1 MPVELL
7 VETVNQNAP
16 NVAIICIIKA
26 RDATLDN
33 ASLVSKD
40 CINSSLL
47 RIRFVSFRQFAMNLS
62 ALLHLLLLA
71 LVSSSCS
78 STMVVDKQNTVV
90 YNSEKPSAVVFFLH
104 GLGDTAHGWADMFR
118 GVAEDMPHVKFVLPT
133 AKPRPVTIANGREIP
148 AWYDIEAFVGGAG
161 YAAGIDQT
169 RDALESMIAQ
179 EVKAGIP
186 RSRIV
191 VGGFSQG
198 GAVSYFTGFQTK
210 QPIGG
215 IMVLSSFIPREK
227 EFQFAPE
234 TADVPLLI
242 CHGNADSRAR
252 YEWALKSKQRLTD
265 AGVKDITFHTY
276 PNMDHTSSP
285 QEIKDIRAWLGRV
298 LPAISSK
305 QEL

>member
-1 MPVELL
+1 M
-7 VETVNQNAP
+7 T
-16 NVAIICIIKA
+16 IF
-26 RDATLDN
+26 
-33 ASLVSKD
+33 AS
-40 CINSSLL
+40 
-47 RIRFVSFRQFAMNLS
+47 F
-62 ALLHLLLLA
+62 LHLLLLA
-71 LVSSSCS
+71 LVFSINSSA
-78 STMVVDKQNTVV
+78 MVIDKQNTVV

-104 GLGDTAHGWADMFR
+104 GLGDTAHGWAQQFR
-118 GVAEDMPHVKFVLPT
+118 SMAKEMPHVKFVLPT
-133 AKPRPVTIANGREIP
+133 AAPRPVTIANGREIP

-161 YAAGIDQT
+161 YAAGIEDT

-179 EVKAGIP
+179 EVEAGIP

-227 EFQFAPE
+227 EFLFAPE

-242 CHGNADSRAR
+242 CHGDADSRAR
-252 YEWALKSKQRLTD
+252 YEWALKSKKRLVD

-285 QEIKDIRAWLGRV
+285 KEIKDIRAWLARV
-298 LPAISSK
+298 LPATTPK

>member
-1 MPVELL
+1 MSRM
-7 VETVNQNAP
+7 TT
-16 NVAIICIIKA
+16 
-26 RDATLDN
+26 DADN
-33 ASLVSKD
+33 NIV
-40 CINSSLL
+40 
-47 RIRFVSFRQFAMNLS
+47 LS
-62 ALLHLLLLA
+62 P
-71 LVSSSCS
+71 
-78 STMVVDKQNTVV
+78 
-90 YNSEKPSAVVFFLH
+90 EKPTAAVVFLH
-104 GLGDTAHGWADMFR
+104 GLGDTGHGWSDAMAMLAK
-118 GVAEDMPHVKFVLPT
+118 GLPHVKFVLPT
-133 AKPRPVTIANGREIP
+133 AASMPVTLNMGMRMP
-148 AWYDIEAFVGGAG
+148 AWYDIKSLARVNGDNAD
-161 YAAGIDQT
+161 GIDAS
-169 RDALESMIAQ
+169 RDRIMEIIEK

-227 EFQFAPE
+227 EFKFAPE